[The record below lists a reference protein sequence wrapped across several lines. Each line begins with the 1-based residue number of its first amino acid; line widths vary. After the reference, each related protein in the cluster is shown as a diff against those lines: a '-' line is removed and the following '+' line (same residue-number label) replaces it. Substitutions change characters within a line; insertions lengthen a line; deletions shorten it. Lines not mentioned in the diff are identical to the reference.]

1 MKGIMSDHNRPYE
14 SDEPWQPSHA
24 APGEPGSLGSPRHGV
39 PSEQGSPSAWANPS
53 PQRGG
58 EQDQQ
63 LSQPWVRPQSP
74 DPQPAHAGGSFP
86 ERAESAQPSRA
97 TSSARSGDL
106 APGLLDTPL
115 ETDAAAGIDLTKVYG
130 DGETRVT
137 ALDSINVRF
146 TRGTFTAI
154 MGPSGSGKS
163 TLMHCLAGLDR
174 ITSGRVFLAGQE
186 ISGLPDPKL
195 TTLRRDNVGFIF
207 QSFNLLPM
215 LTAEENILLPLDLA
229 GRKPDK
235 ALWDQ
240 LITGLGIADRL
251 KHRPSELS
259 GGQQQRVA
267 CARAMITKPHV
278 VFADE
283 PTGALDS
290 KSGTNLLSYLR
301 HCVDD
306 LGQTII
312 MVTHDAKAASYADRA
327 LMLLDGRIVDDIPSP
342 TAEAVSEAMAGLE
355 G

>member
-1 MKGIMSDHNRPYE
+1 MRPIGE
-14 SDEPWQPSHA
+14 QDRELGQPWGLQAPAPQPPHTA
-24 APGEPGSLGSPRHGV
+24 KPFPAHPFNTATP
-39 PSEQGSPSAWANPS
+39 A
-53 PQRGG
+53 QRGG
-58 EQDQQ
+58 
-63 LSQPWVRPQSP
+63 
-74 DPQPAHAGGSFP
+74 
-86 ERAESAQPSRA
+86 
-97 TSSARSGDL
+97 L
-106 APGLLDTPL
+106 APGLLNTPI
-115 ETDAAAGIDLTKVYG
+115 ETDAAAGMQLIKIFG
-130 DGETRVT
+130 EGETRVT
-137 ALDSINVRF
+137 ALNSISVRF

-174 ITSGRVFLAGQE
+174 ITSGQVFLAGME
-186 ISGLPDPKL
+186 ISNLPDAKL

-229 GRKPDK
+229 GRKPDR

-240 LITGLGIADRL
+240 LITGLGISDRL

-290 KSGTNLLSYLR
+290 KSGANLLGYLR

-327 LMLLDGRIVDDIPSP
+327 LMLLDGRIVDDIASP
-342 TAEAVSEAMAGLE
+342 TAESVSEAMAGLE

>member
-1 MKGIMSDHNRPYE
+1 MTRLRPIGE
-14 SDEPWQPSHA
+14 QDRELGQPWGLQAPAPQPPHTA
-24 APGEPGSLGSPRHGV
+24 KPFPAHPFNTATP
-39 PSEQGSPSAWANPS
+39 A
-53 PQRGG
+53 QRGG
-58 EQDQQ
+58 
-63 LSQPWVRPQSP
+63 
-74 DPQPAHAGGSFP
+74 
-86 ERAESAQPSRA
+86 
-97 TSSARSGDL
+97 L
-106 APGLLDTPL
+106 APGLLNTPI
-115 ETDAAAGIDLTKVYG
+115 ETDAAAGMQLTKIFG
-130 DGETRVT
+130 EGETRVT
-137 ALDSINVRF
+137 ALNSISVRF

-174 ITSGRVFLAGQE
+174 ITSGQVFLAGME
-186 ISGLPDPKL
+186 ISNLPDAKL

-229 GRKPDK
+229 GRKPDR

-240 LITGLGIADRL
+240 LITGLGISDRL

-290 KSGTNLLSYLR
+290 KSGANLLGYLR

-327 LMLLDGRIVDDIPSP
+327 LMLLDGRIVDDIASP
-342 TAEAVSEAMAGLE
+342 TAESVSEAMAGLE

>member
-1 MKGIMSDHNRPYE
+1 MSDHDRPYE
-14 SDEPWQPSHA
+14 SDEPQHSLDHAIPS
-24 APGEPGSLGSPRHGV
+24 EPGSFEPPRYGTSSEWSGDSLRPIGEQDRELGQPWGLQAPAPQPPHTAK
-39 PSEQGSPSAWANPS
+39 PFPAHPFNTATPA
-53 PQRGG
+53 QRGG
-58 EQDQQ
+58 
-63 LSQPWVRPQSP
+63 
-74 DPQPAHAGGSFP
+74 
-86 ERAESAQPSRA
+86 
-97 TSSARSGDL
+97 L
-106 APGLLDTPL
+106 APGLLNTPI
-115 ETDAAAGIDLTKVYG
+115 ETDAAAGMQLTKIF
-130 DGETRVT
+130 GE
-137 ALDSINVRF
+137 
-146 TRGTFTAI
+146 
-154 MGPSGSGKS
+154 PSGSGKS

-174 ITSGRVFLAGQE
+174 ITSGQVFLAGME
-186 ISGLPDPKL
+186 ISNLPDAKL

-229 GRKPDK
+229 GRKPDR

-240 LITGLGIADRL
+240 LITGLGISDRL

-290 KSGTNLLSYLR
+290 KSGANLLGYLR

-312 MVTHDAKAASYADRA
+312 MVTHDAKAASYADRT
-327 LMLLDGRIVDDIPSP
+327 LMLLDGRIVDDIASP
-342 TAEAVSEAMAGLE
+342 TAESVSEAMAGLE

>member
-1 MKGIMSDHNRPYE
+1 MSDHDRPYG
-14 SDEPWQPSHA
+14 SDEPQHSLDHAIPS
-24 APGEPGSLGSPRHGV
+24 EPGSFEPPRYGTSSEWSGDSLRPIGEQDRELGQPWGLQAPAPQPPHTAK
-39 PSEQGSPSAWANPS
+39 PFPAHPFNTATPA
-53 PQRGG
+53 QRGG
-58 EQDQQ
+58 
-63 LSQPWVRPQSP
+63 
-74 DPQPAHAGGSFP
+74 
-86 ERAESAQPSRA
+86 
-97 TSSARSGDL
+97 L
-106 APGLLDTPL
+106 APGLLNTPI
-115 ETDAAAGIDLTKVYG
+115 ETDAAAGMQLTKIFG
-130 DGETRVT
+130 EGETRVT
-137 ALDSINVRF
+137 ALNSISVRF

-174 ITSGRVFLAGQE
+174 ITSGQVFLAGME
-186 ISGLPDPKL
+186 ISNLPDAKL

-229 GRKPDK
+229 GRKPDR

-240 LITGLGIADRL
+240 LITGLGISDRL

-259 GGQQQRVA
+259 GGQQQRVT

-290 KSGTNLLSYLR
+290 KSGANLLGYLR

-312 MVTHDAKAASYADRA
+312 MVTHDAKAASYADRT
-327 LMLLDGRIVDDIPSP
+327 LMLLDGRIVDDIASP
-342 TAEAVSEAMAGLE
+342 TAESVSEAMAGLE

>member
-1 MKGIMSDHNRPYE
+1 MSDHDRPYE
-14 SDEPWQPSHA
+14 SDEPQHSLDHAIPS
-24 APGEPGSLGSPRHGV
+24 EPGSFEPPRYGTSSEWSGDSLRPIGEQDRELGQPWGLQAPAPQPPHTAK
-39 PSEQGSPSAWANPS
+39 PFPAPPFNTATPA
-53 PQRGG
+53 QRGG
-58 EQDQQ
+58 
-63 LSQPWVRPQSP
+63 
-74 DPQPAHAGGSFP
+74 
-86 ERAESAQPSRA
+86 
-97 TSSARSGDL
+97 L
-106 APGLLDTPL
+106 APGLLNTPI
-115 ETDAAAGIDLTKVYG
+115 ETDAAAGMQLTKIFG
-130 DGETRVT
+130 EGETRVT
-137 ALDSINVRF
+137 ALNSISVRF

-174 ITSGRVFLAGQE
+174 ITSGQVFLAGME
-186 ISGLPDPKL
+186 ISNLPDAKL

-229 GRKPDK
+229 GRKPDR

-240 LITGLGIADRL
+240 LITGLGISDRL

-290 KSGTNLLSYLR
+290 KSGANLLGYLR
-301 HCVDD
+301 HCVND

-327 LMLLDGRIVDDIPSP
+327 LMLLDGRIVDDIASP
-342 TAEAVSEAMAGLE
+342 TAESVSEAMAGLE

>member
-1 MKGIMSDHNRPYE
+1 MRPTGEQDRELGQPWGLQAPAPQPPHTAE
-14 SDEPWQPSHA
+14 SFPAPQPFNTA
-24 APGEPGSLGSPRHGV
+24 TPA
-39 PSEQGSPSAWANPS
+39 
-53 PQRGG
+53 QRGG
-58 EQDQQ
+58 
-63 LSQPWVRPQSP
+63 
-74 DPQPAHAGGSFP
+74 
-86 ERAESAQPSRA
+86 
-97 TSSARSGDL
+97 L
-106 APGLLDTPL
+106 APGLLNTPI
-115 ETDAAAGIDLTKVYG
+115 ETDAAAGMQLTKIFG
-130 DGETRVT
+130 EGETRVT
-137 ALDSINVRF
+137 ALNSISVRF

-174 ITSGRVFLAGQE
+174 ITSGQVFLAGME
-186 ISGLPDPKL
+186 ISNLPDAKL

-229 GRKPDK
+229 GRKPDR

-240 LITGLGIADRL
+240 LITGLGIGDRL

-267 CARAMITKPHV
+267 CARAMITQPHV

-290 KSGTNLLSYLR
+290 KSGANLLGYLR

-327 LMLLDGRIVDDIPSP
+327 LMLLDGRIVDDIASP
-342 TAEAVSEAMAGLE
+342 TAESVSEAMAGLE

>member
-1 MKGIMSDHNRPYE
+1 M
-14 SDEPWQPSHA
+14 Q
-24 APGEPGSLGSPRHGV
+24 
-39 PSEQGSPSAWANPS
+39 
-53 PQRGG
+53 
-58 EQDQQ
+58 
-63 LSQPWVRPQSP
+63 
-74 DPQPAHAGGSFP
+74 
-86 ERAESAQPSRA
+86 
-97 TSSARSGDL
+97 
-106 APGLLDTPL
+106 
-115 ETDAAAGIDLTKVYG
+115 LTKIFG
-130 DGETRVT
+130 EGETRVT
-137 ALDSINVRF
+137 ALNSISVRF

-174 ITSGRVFLAGQE
+174 ITSGQVFLAGME
-186 ISGLPDPKL
+186 ISNLPDAKL

-229 GRKPDK
+229 GRKPDR

-240 LITGLGIADRL
+240 LITGLGISDRL

-290 KSGTNLLSYLR
+290 KSGANLLGYLR

-327 LMLLDGRIVDDIPSP
+327 PHVVRRSHRRRHCLPHRRIGERGNGRIGGLMFTEASQRAASPSRSVGRNPHCHCSVGWVPRWYLDVRTYPGCGAGQGTGPLPPRRP
-342 TAEAVSEAMAGLE
+342 TLSSTPAERLPTPMRSPELSKKPRGR
-355 G
+355 GC

>member
-1 MKGIMSDHNRPYE
+1 MKGIMSDHIRPYE

-24 APGEPGSLGSPRHGV
+24 APGEPGSLESPRHGA
-39 PSEQGSPSAWANPS
+39 PSEWAKPS
-53 PQRGG
+53 PQPSD
-58 EQDQQ
+58 EQDRQPG
-63 LSQPWVRPQSP
+63 QPWGRSQSP
-74 DPQPAHAGGSFP
+74 DPQSARAAEPFPTKAGP
-86 ERAESAQPSRA
+86 AQPF
-97 TSSARSGDL
+97 SSSGTVRSDGL
-106 APGLLDTPL
+106 APGLLNTPF
-115 ETDAAAGIDLTKVYG
+115 ETDAAAGIDLTKVF
-130 DGETRVT
+130 GEGATRVT
-137 ALDSINVRF
+137 ALDSISVRF

-312 MVTHDAKAASYADRA
+312 MVTHDAKAASYADRV
-327 LMLLDGRIVDDIPSP
+327 LMLLDGRIVDDIASP
-342 TAEAVSEAMAGLE
+342 TAEAVNEAMAGLE

>member
-1 MKGIMSDHNRPYE
+1 MSDHDRPYE
-14 SDEPWQPSHA
+14 SDEPQHSLDHVIPS
-24 APGEPGSLGSPRHGV
+24 EPGSFEPPRYGTSSEWSGDSLRPIGEQDRELGQPWGLQAPAPQPPHTAK
-39 PSEQGSPSAWANPS
+39 PFPAHPFNTATPA
-53 PQRGG
+53 QRGG
-58 EQDQQ
+58 
-63 LSQPWVRPQSP
+63 
-74 DPQPAHAGGSFP
+74 
-86 ERAESAQPSRA
+86 
-97 TSSARSGDL
+97 L
-106 APGLLDTPL
+106 APGLLNTPI
-115 ETDAAAGIDLTKVYG
+115 ETDAAAGMQLTKIFG
-130 DGETRVT
+130 EGETRVT
-137 ALDSINVRF
+137 ALNSISVRF

-174 ITSGRVFLAGQE
+174 ITSGQVFLAGME
-186 ISGLPDPKL
+186 ISNLPDAKL

-229 GRKPDK
+229 GRKPDR

-240 LITGLGIADRL
+240 LITGLGISDRL

-290 KSGTNLLSYLR
+290 KSGANLLGYLR

-327 LMLLDGRIVDDIPSP
+327 LMLLDGRIVDDIASP
-342 TAEAVSEAMAGLE
+342 TAESVSEAMAGLE

>member
-1 MKGIMSDHNRPYE
+1 MRPIGE
-14 SDEPWQPSHA
+14 QDRELGQPWGLQAPAPQPPHTA
-24 APGEPGSLGSPRHGV
+24 KPFPAHPFNTATP
-39 PSEQGSPSAWANPS
+39 A
-53 PQRGG
+53 QRGG
-58 EQDQQ
+58 
-63 LSQPWVRPQSP
+63 
-74 DPQPAHAGGSFP
+74 
-86 ERAESAQPSRA
+86 
-97 TSSARSGDL
+97 L
-106 APGLLDTPL
+106 APGLLNTPI
-115 ETDAAAGIDLTKVYG
+115 ETDAAAGMQLTKIFG
-130 DGETRVT
+130 EGETRVT
-137 ALDSINVRF
+137 ALNSISVRF

-174 ITSGRVFLAGQE
+174 ITSGQVFLAGME
-186 ISGLPDPKL
+186 ISNLPDAKL

-229 GRKPDK
+229 GRKPDR

-240 LITGLGIADRL
+240 LITGLGISDRL

-290 KSGTNLLSYLR
+290 KSGANLLGYLR

-327 LMLLDGRIVDDIPSP
+327 LMLLDGRIVDDIASP
-342 TAEAVSEAMAGLE
+342 TAESVSEAMAGLE

>member
-1 MKGIMSDHNRPYE
+1 MTTPPRYAVSPADP
-14 SDEPWQPSHA
+14 A
-24 APGEPGSLGSPRHGV
+24 AGSS
-39 PSEQGSPSAWANPS
+39 
-53 PQRGG
+53 
-58 EQDQQ
+58 
-63 LSQPWVRPQSP
+63 
-74 DPQPAHAGGSFP
+74 
-86 ERAESAQPSRA
+86 
-97 TSSARSGDL
+97 TI
-106 APGLLDTPL
+106 AP
-115 ETDAAAGIDLTKVYG
+115 DAAAGLRLSKVYG
-130 DGETRVT
+130 SDETRVI
-137 ALDSINVRF
+137 ALDQVDVRF
-146 TRGTFTAI
+146 ARGTFTAI

-163 TLMHCLAGLDR
+163 TLMHCLAGLDT
-174 ITSGRVFLAGQE
+174 ITSGRAFLNGHE
-186 ISGLPDPKL
+186 LNTMPDKQL
-195 TTLRRDNVGFIF
+195 TRLRREEVGFIF

>member
-1 MKGIMSDHNRPYE
+1 M
-14 SDEPWQPSHA
+14 
-24 APGEPGSLGSPRHGV
+24 
-39 PSEQGSPSAWANPS
+39 PSEPRPFE
-53 PQRGG
+53 PLRRGG
-58 EQDQQ
+58 
-63 LSQPWVRPQSP
+63 
-74 DPQPAHAGGSFP
+74 
-86 ERAESAQPSRA
+86 
-97 TSSARSGDL
+97 L
-106 APGLLDTPL
+106 APGLLNTPI
-115 ETDAAAGIDLTKVYG
+115 ETDAAAGMQLTKVFG
-130 DGETRVT
+130 QGETRVT
-137 ALDSINVRF
+137 ALNSIDVRF

-174 ITSGRVFLAGQE
+174 ITSGRVFLAGNE
-186 ISGLPDPKL
+186 ISSLPDAKL

-229 GRKPDK
+229 GRKPDM

-240 LITGLGIADRL
+240 LITGLGIGDRL
-251 KHRPSELS
+251 KHRPSEMS

-290 KSGTNLLSYLR
+290 KSGANLLGYLR

-312 MVTHDAKAASYADRA
+312 MVTHDAKAASSADRA
-327 LMLLDGRIVDDIPSP
+327 LMLLDGHIVDDLASP
-342 TAEAVSEAMAGLE
+342 TAESVSEAMAGLE

>member
-1 MKGIMSDHNRPYE
+1 MSDHDRPYE
-14 SDEPWQPSHA
+14 SDEPQHSLDHVIPS
-24 APGEPGSLGSPRHGV
+24 EPGSFEPPRYGTSSEWSGDSLRPIGEQDRELGQPWGLQAPAPQPPHTAK
-39 PSEQGSPSAWANPS
+39 PFPAHPFNTATPA
-53 PQRGG
+53 QRGG
-58 EQDQQ
+58 
-63 LSQPWVRPQSP
+63 
-74 DPQPAHAGGSFP
+74 
-86 ERAESAQPSRA
+86 
-97 TSSARSGDL
+97 L
-106 APGLLDTPL
+106 APGLLNTPI
-115 ETDAAAGIDLTKVYG
+115 ETDAAAGMQLTKIFG
-130 DGETRVT
+130 EGETRVT
-137 ALDSINVRF
+137 ALNSISVRF

-174 ITSGRVFLAGQE
+174 ITSGQVFLAGME
-186 ISGLPDPKL
+186 ISNLPDAKL

-229 GRKPDK
+229 GRKPDR

-240 LITGLGIADRL
+240 LITGLGISDRL

-259 GGQQQRVA
+259 GGQQQRVT

-290 KSGTNLLSYLR
+290 KSGANLLGYLR

-312 MVTHDAKAASYADRA
+312 MVTHDAKAASYADRT
-327 LMLLDGRIVDDIPSP
+327 LMLLDGRIVDDIASP
-342 TAEAVSEAMAGLE
+342 TAESVSEAMAGLE

>member
-1 MKGIMSDHNRPYE
+1 MSDHDRPYE
-14 SDEPWQPSHA
+14 SDEPQHSLDHVIPS
-24 APGEPGSLGSPRHGV
+24 EPGSFEPPRYGTSSEWSGDSLRPIGEQDRELGQPWGLQAPAPQPPHTAK
-39 PSEQGSPSAWANPS
+39 PFPAHPFNTATPA
-53 PQRGG
+53 QRGG
-58 EQDQQ
+58 
-63 LSQPWVRPQSP
+63 
-74 DPQPAHAGGSFP
+74 
-86 ERAESAQPSRA
+86 
-97 TSSARSGDL
+97 L
-106 APGLLDTPL
+106 APGLLNTPI
-115 ETDAAAGIDLTKVYG
+115 ETDAAAGMQLTKIFG
-130 DGETRVT
+130 EGETRVT
-137 ALDSINVRF
+137 ALNSISVRF

-174 ITSGRVFLAGQE
+174 ITSGQVFLAGME
-186 ISGLPDPKL
+186 ISNLPDAKL

-229 GRKPDK
+229 GRKPDR

-240 LITGLGIADRL
+240 LITGLGISDRL

-259 GGQQQRVA
+259 GGQQQRVT

-290 KSGTNLLSYLR
+290 KSGANLLGYLR

-327 LMLLDGRIVDDIPSP
+327 LMLLDGRIVDDIASP
-342 TAEAVSEAMAGLE
+342 TAESVSEAMAGLE

>member
-1 MKGIMSDHNRPYE
+1 MKGIMSDHDRPYE
-14 SDEPWQPSHA
+14 SDEPQHSLDHVIPS
-24 APGEPGSLGSPRHGV
+24 EPGSFEPPRYGTSSEWSGDSLRPIGEQDRELGQPWGLQAPAPQPPHTAK
-39 PSEQGSPSAWANPS
+39 PFPAHPFNTATPA
-53 PQRGG
+53 QRGG
-58 EQDQQ
+58 
-63 LSQPWVRPQSP
+63 
-74 DPQPAHAGGSFP
+74 
-86 ERAESAQPSRA
+86 
-97 TSSARSGDL
+97 L
-106 APGLLDTPL
+106 APGLLNTPI
-115 ETDAAAGIDLTKVYG
+115 ETDAAAGMQLTKIFG
-130 DGETRVT
+130 EGETRVT
-137 ALDSINVRF
+137 ALNSISVRF

-174 ITSGRVFLAGQE
+174 ITSGQVFLAGME
-186 ISGLPDPKL
+186 ISNLPDAKL

-229 GRKPDK
+229 GRKPDR

-240 LITGLGIADRL
+240 LITGLGISDRL

-259 GGQQQRVA
+259 GGQQQRVT

-290 KSGTNLLSYLR
+290 KSGANLLGYLR

-312 MVTHDAKAASYADRA
+312 MVTHDAKAASYADRT
-327 LMLLDGRIVDDIPSP
+327 LMLLDGRIVDDIASP
-342 TAEAVSEAMAGLE
+342 TAESVSEAMAGLE

>member
-1 MKGIMSDHNRPYE
+1 M
-14 SDEPWQPSHA
+14 Q
-24 APGEPGSLGSPRHGV
+24 
-39 PSEQGSPSAWANPS
+39 
-53 PQRGG
+53 
-58 EQDQQ
+58 
-63 LSQPWVRPQSP
+63 
-74 DPQPAHAGGSFP
+74 
-86 ERAESAQPSRA
+86 
-97 TSSARSGDL
+97 
-106 APGLLDTPL
+106 
-115 ETDAAAGIDLTKVYG
+115 LTKIFG
-130 DGETRVT
+130 EGETRVT
-137 ALDSINVRF
+137 ALNSISVRF

-174 ITSGRVFLAGQE
+174 ITSGQVFLAGME
-186 ISGLPDPKL
+186 ISNLPDAKL

-229 GRKPDK
+229 GRKPDR

-240 LITGLGIADRL
+240 LITGLGISDRL

-290 KSGTNLLSYLR
+290 KSGANLLGYLR

-327 LMLLDGRIVDDIPSP
+327 LMLLDGRIVDDIASP
-342 TAEAVSEAMAGLE
+342 TAESVSEAMAGLE

>member
-1 MKGIMSDHNRPYE
+1 M
-14 SDEPWQPSHA
+14 
-24 APGEPGSLGSPRHGV
+24 
-39 PSEQGSPSAWANPS
+39 
-53 PQRGG
+53 
-58 EQDQQ
+58 
-63 LSQPWVRPQSP
+63 
-74 DPQPAHAGGSFP
+74 
-86 ERAESAQPSRA
+86 
-97 TSSARSGDL
+97 
-106 APGLLDTPL
+106 APGLLNTPV

-137 ALDSINVRF
+137 ALDSVNVRF

-186 ISGLPDPKL
+186 LSNLPDAKL

-229 GRKPDK
+229 GRKPDA

-290 KSGTNLLSYLR
+290 KSGANLLSYLR

-312 MVTHDAKAASYADRA
+312 MVTHDAKAASYADRV
-327 LMLLDGRIVDDIPSP
+327 LMLLDGRIVDDITSP
-342 TAEAVSEAMAGLE
+342 TAEAVNEAMAGLE

>member
-1 MKGIMSDHNRPYE
+1 M
-14 SDEPWQPSHA
+14 Q
-24 APGEPGSLGSPRHGV
+24 
-39 PSEQGSPSAWANPS
+39 
-53 PQRGG
+53 
-58 EQDQQ
+58 
-63 LSQPWVRPQSP
+63 
-74 DPQPAHAGGSFP
+74 
-86 ERAESAQPSRA
+86 
-97 TSSARSGDL
+97 
-106 APGLLDTPL
+106 
-115 ETDAAAGIDLTKVYG
+115 LTKIFG
-130 DGETRVT
+130 EGETRVT
-137 ALDSINVRF
+137 ALNSISVRF

-174 ITSGRVFLAGQE
+174 ITSGQVFLAGME
-186 ISGLPDPKL
+186 ISNLPDAKL

-229 GRKPDK
+229 GRKPDR

-240 LITGLGIADRL
+240 LITGLGIGDRL

-290 KSGTNLLSYLR
+290 KSGANLLGYLR

-312 MVTHDAKAASYADRA
+312 MVTHDAKAASYADRT
-327 LMLLDGRIVDDIPSP
+327 LMLLDGRIVDDIASP
-342 TAEAVSEAMAGLE
+342 TAESVSEAMAGLE

>member
-1 MKGIMSDHNRPYE
+1 MGSEMCIRDRPIGE
-14 SDEPWQPSHA
+14 QDRELGQPWGLQAPAPQPPHTA
-24 APGEPGSLGSPRHGV
+24 KPFPAHPFNTATP
-39 PSEQGSPSAWANPS
+39 A
-53 PQRGG
+53 QRGG
-58 EQDQQ
+58 
-63 LSQPWVRPQSP
+63 
-74 DPQPAHAGGSFP
+74 
-86 ERAESAQPSRA
+86 
-97 TSSARSGDL
+97 L
-106 APGLLDTPL
+106 APGLLNTPI
-115 ETDAAAGIDLTKVYG
+115 ETDAAAGMQLTKIFG
-130 DGETRVT
+130 EGETRVT
-137 ALDSINVRF
+137 ALNSISVRF

-174 ITSGRVFLAGQE
+174 ITSGQVFLAGME
-186 ISGLPDPKL
+186 ISNLPDAKL

-229 GRKPDK
+229 GRKPDR

-240 LITGLGIADRL
+240 LITGLGISDRL

-290 KSGTNLLSYLR
+290 KSGANLLGYLR

-327 LMLLDGRIVDDIPSP
+327 LMLLDGRIVDDIASP
-342 TAEAVSEAMAGLE
+342 TAESVSEAMAGLE

>member
-1 MKGIMSDHNRPYE
+1 MKGIMSDHDRPYE
-14 SDEPWQPSHA
+14 SDEPQHSLDHAIPS
-24 APGEPGSLGSPRHGV
+24 EPGSFEPPRYGTSSEWSGDSLRPIGEQDRELGQPWGLQAPAPQPPHTAK
-39 PSEQGSPSAWANPS
+39 PFPAHPFNTATPA
-53 PQRGG
+53 QRGG
-58 EQDQQ
+58 
-63 LSQPWVRPQSP
+63 
-74 DPQPAHAGGSFP
+74 
-86 ERAESAQPSRA
+86 
-97 TSSARSGDL
+97 L
-106 APGLLDTPL
+106 APGLLNTPI
-115 ETDAAAGIDLTKVYG
+115 ETDAAAGMQLTKIFG
-130 DGETRVT
+130 EGETRVT
-137 ALDSINVRF
+137 ALDSIDVRF
-146 TRGTFTAI
+146 THGTFTAI

-174 ITSGRVFLAGQE
+174 MTSGRVFLAGKE
-186 ISGLPDPKL
+186 ISNLPDAKL

-240 LITGLGIADRL
+240 LITGLDIGDRL

-290 KSGTNLLSYLR
+290 KSGANLLGYLR

-327 LMLLDGRIVDDIPSP
+327 LMLLDGRIVDDINSP
-342 TAEAVSEAMAGLE
+342 TAESVSEAMAGLE

>member
-1 MKGIMSDHNRPYE
+1 MRDSSPADDQQLGQPWGRPQAP
-14 SDEPWQPSHA
+14 SPQPSHSTG
-24 APGEPGSLGSPRHGV
+24 P
-39 PSEQGSPSAWANPS
+39 
-53 PQRGG
+53 
-58 EQDQQ
+58 
-63 LSQPWVRPQSP
+63 
-74 DPQPAHAGGSFP
+74 
-86 ERAESAQPSRA
+86 AQP
-97 TSSARSGDL
+97 TGVTPVQGQPDQSASAGAAASTRPGGL
-106 APGLLDTPL
+106 APGLLSTPV
-115 ETDAAAGIDLTKVYG
+115 ETDAAAGMQLTKIFG
-130 DGETRVT
+130 EGETRVT
-137 ALDSINVRF
+137 ALDSIDVRF

-174 ITSGRVFLAGQE
+174 ITSGRVFLAGRE
-186 ISGLPDPKL
+186 VSNLPDAQL

-235 ALWDQ
+235 ELWNQ
-240 LITGLGIADRL
+240 LITGLGIGDRL
-251 KHRPSELS
+251 KHHPSELS

-290 KSGTNLLSYLR
+290 KSGANLLGYLR

-327 LMLLDGRIVDDIPSP
+327 LMLLDGRIVDDIDSP
-342 TAEAVSEAMAGLE
+342 TAESVNEAMARLE
-355 G
+355 D

>member
-1 MKGIMSDHNRPYE
+1 MRPIGE
-14 SDEPWQPSHA
+14 QDRELGQPWGLQAPAPQPPHTA
-24 APGEPGSLGSPRHGV
+24 KPFPAHPFNTATP
-39 PSEQGSPSAWANPS
+39 A
-53 PQRGG
+53 QRGG
-58 EQDQQ
+58 
-63 LSQPWVRPQSP
+63 
-74 DPQPAHAGGSFP
+74 
-86 ERAESAQPSRA
+86 
-97 TSSARSGDL
+97 L
-106 APGLLDTPL
+106 APGLLNTPI
-115 ETDAAAGIDLTKVYG
+115 ETDAAAGMQLTKIFG
-130 DGETRVT
+130 EGETRVT
-137 ALDSINVRF
+137 ALNSISVRF

-174 ITSGRVFLAGQE
+174 ITSGQVFLAGME
-186 ISGLPDPKL
+186 ISNLPDAKL

-229 GRKPDK
+229 GRKPDR

-240 LITGLGIADRL
+240 LITGLGISDRL

-290 KSGTNLLSYLR
+290 KSGANLLGYLR

-327 LMLLDGRIVDDIPSP
+327 LMLLDGRIVDDIASP
-342 TAEAVSEAMAGLE
+342 PPNR
-355 G
+355 

>member
-1 MKGIMSDHNRPYE
+1 MSDHDRPYE
-14 SDEPWQPSHA
+14 SDEPQHSLDHVIPS
-24 APGEPGSLGSPRHGV
+24 EPGSFEPPRYGTSSEWSGDSLRPIGEQDRELGQPWGLQAPAPQPPHTAK
-39 PSEQGSPSAWANPS
+39 PFPAHPFNTATPA
-53 PQRGG
+53 QRGG
-58 EQDQQ
+58 
-63 LSQPWVRPQSP
+63 
-74 DPQPAHAGGSFP
+74 
-86 ERAESAQPSRA
+86 
-97 TSSARSGDL
+97 L
-106 APGLLDTPL
+106 APGLLNTPI
-115 ETDAAAGIDLTKVYG
+115 ETDAAAGMQLTKIFG
-130 DGETRVT
+130 EGETRVT
-137 ALDSINVRF
+137 ALNSISVRF

-174 ITSGRVFLAGQE
+174 ITSGQVFLAGME
-186 ISGLPDPKL
+186 ISNLPDAKL

-229 GRKPDK
+229 GRKPDR

-240 LITGLGIADRL
+240 LITGLGISDRL

-290 KSGTNLLSYLR
+290 KSGANLLGYLR

-312 MVTHDAKAASYADRA
+312 MVTHDAKAASYADRT
-327 LMLLDGRIVDDIPSP
+327 LMLLDGRIVDDIASP
-342 TAEAVSEAMAGLE
+342 TAESVSEAMAGLE

>member
-1 MKGIMSDHNRPYE
+1 LRPIGE
-14 SDEPWQPSHA
+14 QDRELGQPWGLQAPAPQPPHTA
-24 APGEPGSLGSPRHGV
+24 KPFPAHPFNTATP
-39 PSEQGSPSAWANPS
+39 A
-53 PQRGG
+53 QRGG
-58 EQDQQ
+58 
-63 LSQPWVRPQSP
+63 
-74 DPQPAHAGGSFP
+74 
-86 ERAESAQPSRA
+86 
-97 TSSARSGDL
+97 L
-106 APGLLDTPL
+106 APGLLNTPI
-115 ETDAAAGIDLTKVYG
+115 ETDAAAGMQLTKIFG
-130 DGETRVT
+130 EGETRVT
-137 ALDSINVRF
+137 ALNSISVRF

-174 ITSGRVFLAGQE
+174 ITSGQVFLAGME
-186 ISGLPDPKL
+186 ISNLPDAKL

-229 GRKPDK
+229 GRKPDR

-240 LITGLGIADRL
+240 LITGLGISDRL

-290 KSGTNLLSYLR
+290 KSGANLLGYLR

-327 LMLLDGRIVDDIPSP
+327 LMLLDGRIVDDIASP
-342 TAEAVSEAMAGLE
+342 TAESVSEAMAGLE